1 MAIESNLFKKKKVR
15 SSLSAF
21 SPVVYKPVHLRLRG
35 LTVGSPQLSAA
46 LFCSSGCHSSV
57 LHGLHSSGLKVSKG
71 EKAMCTNSSSGLK
84 TYSLQPR
91 DIGKNEK
98 SSFNC
103 NKRNLLFFPWI
114 MEKWRG
120 GRIRGWHLLKI
131 CHITPDCQKILF
143 LQE

>member
-15 SSLSAF
+15 SSLSGF
-21 SPVVYKPVHLRLRG
+21 SPVVYKAAHLRLRD
-35 LTVGSPQLSAA
+35 LTVVSPQLSAA

-71 EKAMCTNSSSGLK
+71 KKAMCTNSSSGLK

-91 DIGKNEK
+91 NIGKNEK

-103 NKRNLLFFPWI
+103 KFTFFSLNNGKIEGWENKGVTFI
-114 MEKWRG
+114 
-120 GRIRGWHLLKI
+120 KI